1 MAGEIGYLTLAEA
14 ESYFSTRLFST
25 AWTGLAPASG
35 DPVKTAAL
43 TTAFDRLFYCG
54 LFSLPTLAAAT
65 ADQLIVLK
73 KAQCEMALYMLIH
86 LADEDRRKGLH
97 AQGVVGSNIVGE
109 TYVRFGTDSMQL
121 GDIPIPPTV
130 QHMLD
135 AAGFSAPAPA
145 PFYAVDIDRREDES
159 VDTNVVGLDDNE
171 Y

>member
-1 MAGEIGYLTLAEA
+1 MAGEIGYLTLAQA
-14 ESYFSTRLFST
+14 DSYFSTRLFST
-25 AWTGLAPASG
+25 AWTGIVPASG

-73 KAQCEMALYMLIH
+73 KAQCEMALYLLAH
-86 LADEDRRKGLH
+86 LQDEDRRLGLQ
-97 AQGVVGSNIVGE
+97 AQGVTVAGIVKE
-109 TYVRFGTDSMQL
+109 QYKEADLNTL
-121 GDIPIPPTV
+121 PIPAFIKAR
-130 QHMLD
+130 LD

-159 VDTNVVGLDDNE
+159 VDTNVVGQEDNE

>member
-25 AWTGLAPASG
+25 AWTGIVPASG

-65 ADQLIVLK
+65 ADQLVVLK
-73 KAQCEMALYMLIH
+73 KAQCEFSLYLLQH
-86 LADEDRRKGLH
+86 LADEDRRKGIQ
-97 AQGVVGSNIVGE
+97 AQGVTVAGIVKE
-109 TYVRFGTDSMQL
+109 QYAEADLMTL
-121 GDIPIPPTV
+121 PIPPIV
-130 QHMLD
+130 SKMLD

-159 VDTNVVGLDDNE
+159 VDTSVVGLDDDG